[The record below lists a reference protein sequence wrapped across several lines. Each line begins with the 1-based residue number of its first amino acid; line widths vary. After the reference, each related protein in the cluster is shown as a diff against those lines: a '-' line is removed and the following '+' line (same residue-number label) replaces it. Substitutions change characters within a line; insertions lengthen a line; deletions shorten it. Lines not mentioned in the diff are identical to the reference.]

1 MSELIIAS
9 VSGAGVTVTV
19 AICVTLLGLRLSDAK
34 ERLADARVSDA
45 KREAAIA
52 TAEANNKVLAA
63 RAELAEKRL
72 RDADA
77 LISEM
82 VRDLPVDGSFER
94 LLRAYSRARSLDG
107 AGGAAATEPV
117 PNKPATSGTGS
128 DDLLKPGDES

>member
-1 MSELIIAS
+1 VIIAS
-9 VSGAGVTVTV
+9 LSAASVTVTV

-34 ERLADARVSDA
+34 ERLADVRVSDA
-45 KREAAIA
+45 KREAAVAIA
-52 TAEANNKVLAA
+52 ESNAKVLTA
-63 RAELAEKRL
+63 RAELAERRL

-107 AGGAAATEPV
+107 AGGAAVAEPV
-117 PNKPATSGTGS
+117 PDKPSAGSTGP
-128 DDLLKPGDES
+128 DDLLKPGD